1 MDKNASYDGPTVA
14 IVARTTL
21 GIPAVIVSVHR
32 DRADAAGAL
41 AEQILAGLTTGQGL
55 AVFEVPAPFLA
66 GPSEIIR
73 AAAKSERE
81 GAHLGRML
89 AERQAA
95 GDLAAALDLD
105 EAGDWTTMCRKVR
118 GLRQA
123 QDELDPFVLA
133 DLRDILRST
142 QDDPMAVDRMAPSAL
157 LDIVRSLVVAAGT
170 PGAVHAE
177 RLAAEL
183 DPERLERALRAHWDA
198 HRTTTAWENT
208 PGPDQERELRAVE
221 RIVRAYLAD
230 PEG

>member
-1 MDKNASYDGPTVA
+1 MDKNASYDGPTLAVLVREHSTMFGPIA
-14 IVARTTL
+14 IDV
-21 GIPAVIVSVHR
+21 VSVHR

-170 PGAVHAE
+170 PGAMRRAELVRELDPAASANAE
-177 RLAAEL
+177 RLKDAARVVAGGQRNAPMQWTEL
-183 DPERLERALRAHWDA
+183 AARVV
-198 HRTTTAWENT
+198 T
-208 PGPDQERELRAVE
+208 
-221 RIVRAYLAD
+221 AYLQGED
-230 PEG
+230 